1 MVRTMIPQDK
11 DKFECLK
18 LAVSLMIPRSN
29 GAGSSTTL
37 VASVL
42 AAADQFYRYVTEADR
57 KNVDES

>member
-11 DKFECLK
+11 DRFECLK
-18 LAVSLMIPRSN
+18 LAVTLMIPRSN

-42 AAADQFYRYVTEADR
+42 AAADQFYDFVTKSDAEQ
-57 KNVDES
+57 KKP